1 MAAPYEI
8 VAAPLTVYLAAVGT
22 AFPDVDESP
31 GGSWTKLGTSGDKNY
46 SDDGVT
52 VSLPQSIET
61 FTPAGDTVPRKAFR
75 TEEGLEISFTLVDLT
90 PEQVAKVLDDA
101 AITTVAASSGVPGTK
116 KIPLRRGL
124 QVANFA
130 LLARGISSVNDS
142 LACQFEVDSCY
153 QSGEPEPVFN
163 KGEPAGLELT
173 FTALD
178 VAGDGNPYRLT
189 QQTAAAS

>member
-1 MAAPYEI
+1 MATPYEI
-8 VAAPLTVYLAAVGT
+8 VAAPLTIYLAAVGT
-22 AFPDVDESP
+22 SFPDVDEAP

-46 SDDGVT
+46 GDDGVA

-61 FTPAGDTVPRKAFR
+61 FTPAGSTLPRKAFR
-75 TEEGLEISFTLVDLT
+75 TEEGLEFTFTLVDLT
-90 PEQVAKVLDDA
+90 PEQVAKVIDDA
-101 AITTVAASSGVPGTK
+101 AITTTAASSGVPGTK
-116 KIPLRRGL
+116 KINLYKGL
-124 QVANFA
+124 QVETFA
-130 LLARGISSVNDS
+130 LLARGISSVDDS

-153 QSGEPEPVFN
+153 QSGEPEPTFN

-178 VAGDGNPYRLT
+178 AAGDGAPYKLT